1 MTAGSPSCGK
11 CGRTRGACKAAW
23 QHSAARA
30 ELPHRHR
37 PRHHRCRHDVGA
49 IMASAARRRPGSSR
63 RHRSFAPSFL
73 PSRPGGTA
81 GQCRILARPPLPSL
95 EPQNCRPPDNL
106 ESTCGNDVVIGPTC
120 HPQWQHPWIL
130 GSSPRKTD
138 VHDETSAA
146 SRLLEPPPTAGSLL
160 HRTTAISSTCTMCTT
175 RSRSTVDAMPTTPR
189 LDAPPT
195 DIAPGVRC
203 APSTCAE
210 QTHDELSTPLPSP
223 LTSGNR

>member
-1 MTAGSPSCGK
+1 MVAGSLRSGPPSSCVAAPVGSPSCGK

-37 PRHHRCRHDVGA
+37 PRRHRCRHDVGT

-63 RHRSFAPSFL
+63 RHRSFPPSFL
-73 PSRPGGTA
+73 PSRSGGTA

-95 EPQNCRPPDNL
+95 EPQNCCPPDNL
-106 ESTCGNDVVIGPTC
+106 ESTCGNDVAIGPTC
-120 HPQWQHPWIL
+120 HPQLQHPWIL

-146 SRLLEPPPTAGSLL
+146 SRLLEPPPTAGPLL
-160 HRTTAISSTCTMCTT
+160 RRTTAISSTYTCPLRQCT
-175 RSRSTVDAMPTTPR
+175 AQWMP
-189 LDAPPT
+189 
-195 DIAPGVRC
+195 C
-203 APSTCAE
+203 
-210 QTHDELSTPLPSP
+210 
-223 LTSGNR
+223 

>member
-37 PRHHRCRHDVGA
+37 PRHHRCRHDVGT
-49 IMASAARRRPGSSR
+49 IMASAARRRPRSSR

-73 PSRPGGTA
+73 PSRSGGTA

-95 EPQNCRPPDNL
+95 EPQNCCPPDNL
-106 ESTCGNDVVIGPTC
+106 ESTCGNDVAIDPAC

-160 HRTTAISSTCTMCTT
+160 RRTTAISSTYTCPLRQCT
-175 RSRSTVDAMPTTPR
+175 AQWMP
-189 LDAPPT
+189 
-195 DIAPGVRC
+195 C
-203 APSTCAE
+203 
-210 QTHDELSTPLPSP
+210 
-223 LTSGNR
+223 

>member
-1 MTAGSPSCGK
+1 MRSGPPSSCVAAPVGSPSCGK

-37 PRHHRCRHDVGA
+37 PRHHRCRHDVGT

-63 RHRSFAPSFL
+63 RHRSFPPSFL
-73 PSRPGGTA
+73 PSRSGGTA

-95 EPQNCRPPDNL
+95 EPQNCCPPDNL
-106 ESTCGNDVVIGPTC
+106 ESTCGNDVAIGPTC
-120 HPQWQHPWIL
+120 HPQLQHPWIL

-146 SRLLEPPPTAGSLL
+146 SRLLEPPPTQDDGNLIHL
-160 HRTTAISSTCTMCTT
+160 HMPTTAVH
-175 RSRSTVDAMPTTPR
+175 STVDAMLTAPHQ
-189 LDAPPT
+189 DAPPT
-195 DIAPGVRC
+195 DITPGAQLRTQHLC
-203 APSTCAE
+203 RADS
-210 QTHDELSTPLPSP
+210 
-223 LTSGNR
+223 